1 MAITYDEPV
10 VNVTSRYDINQTCKL
25 LGISRKTLLKYTKY
39 GLIRCGFRK
48 ETMKKFYTGLEILRF
63 WRAAV

>member
-1 MAITYDEPV
+1 MAITYDEPK
-10 VNVTSRYDINQTCKL
+10 VNVTNRYDINATCEL
-25 LGISRKTLLKYTKY
+25 LGISRKTLGKYTKA

-48 ETMKKFYTGLEILRF
+48 STLKKFYTGLEIMKF